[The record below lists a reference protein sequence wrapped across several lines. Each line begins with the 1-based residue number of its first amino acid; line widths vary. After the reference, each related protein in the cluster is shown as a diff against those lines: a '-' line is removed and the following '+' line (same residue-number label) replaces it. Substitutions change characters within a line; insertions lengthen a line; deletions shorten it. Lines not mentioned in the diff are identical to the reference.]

1 MEKKRKRKVKVA
13 VIGAVVLC
21 VIASC
26 RYMVGRFDVRY
37 IVSGSMLP
45 VLKIGAVCVIDR
57 KAKHPKRGQIACYVR
72 DGDSLLVTHRMIR
85 KSEKSYIFKG
95 DANRDSDPPVSQS
108 QIYGT
113 VVFHTNITAEIIGK
127 KVEGRTDKAVVKKQK
142 KSLHIISVN

>member
-37 IVSGSMLP
+37 IVSGSMMP

-57 KAKHPKRGQIACYVR
+57 KAKHPKKGQIACYIR
-72 DGDSLLVTHRMIR
+72 DDDSLLVTHRVTQ
-85 KSEKSYIFKG
+85 KDGKSYTFRG
-95 DANRDSDPPVSQS
+95 DANRDSDLPVSQD
-108 QIYGT
+108 QIYET
-113 VVFHTNITAEIIGK
+113 VIFHTNAAAGIIGK
-127 KVEGRTDKAVVKKQK
+127 KVEGRMDKAIVKK
-142 KSLHIISVN
+142 

>member
-13 VIGAVVLC
+13 VISTILLC
-21 VIASC
+21 TVAAPC

-45 VLKIGAVCVIDR
+45 VLKIGAICVIDR
-57 KAKHPKRGQIACYVR
+57 KAKNPKKGQIACYVR
-72 DGDSLLVTHRMIR
+72 DGDSLLVTHRVIR
-85 KSEKSYIFKG
+85 KSEKFYIFKG
-95 DANRDSDPPVSQS
+95 DANRDSDPPVSQG

-127 KVEGRTDKAVVKKQK
+127 KVEGRTDKAVVKKIRK
-142 KSLHIISVN
+142 ETFTLKA

>member
-1 MEKKRKRKVKVA
+1 MKKKRKRKAKVA
-13 VIGAVVLC
+13 MIGAVLMCV

-57 KAKHPKRGQIACYVR
+57 KAKHPKKGQIACYVR
-72 DGDSLLVTHRMIR
+72 DGDSLLMTHRVQ
-85 KSEKSYIFKG
+85 KSGKSYIFRG
-95 DANRDSDPPVSQS
+95 DANRDSDPPVSQD

-113 VVFHTNITAEIIGK
+113 VVFHTNAAAGIIGK
-127 KVEGRTDKAVVKKQK
+127 KVKGRMDKAIVKKSEK
-142 KSLHIISVN
+142 KSPY

>member
-1 MEKKRKRKVKVA
+1 M
-13 VIGAVVLC
+13 IGAILMCV

-45 VLKIGAVCVIDR
+45 VLKIGAICVIDR
-57 KAKHPKRGQIACYVR
+57 KAKRPKNGQVACYVR
-72 DGDSLLVTHRMIR
+72 DGDSLLVTHRVIR
-85 KSEKSYIFKG
+85 KSEKNYIFKG

-127 KVEGRTDKAVVKKQK
+127 KVEGRTDKAIVKKSEK
-142 KSLHIISVN
+142 KPSH